1 MRKLQL
7 HYIVRDHDK
16 DLFEAKKKTLKLI
29 EKDMN
34 EKWGEGTVA
43 LTISEQYRNM
53 AEIIATCMH
62 LIDNAKKA
70 CENADVAP
78 LVLPIRGGT
87 DGCQLSFK
95 GLLARIS
102 EQGDMLI
109 TVLTNILQLRVWI
122 RVWMLLQSL

>member
-1 MRKLQL
+1 MSMSGEVAEAEL

-34 EKWGEGTVA
+34 EKWGEGTVT

-78 LVLPIRGGT
+78 LVLPIRGGQT
-87 DGCQLSFK
+87 AVS
-95 GLLARIS
+95 
-102 EQGDMLI
+102 
-109 TVLTNILQLRVWI
+109 
-122 RVWMLLQSL
+122 